1 MKQSDLDDLID
12 PPVPEGF
19 EIITGKGQ
27 FTTLVGPTYSRRDP
41 DGGATFG
48 VRIADKHL
56 NRRGV
61 VHGGMLM
68 TFMDH
73 LLGHTVHMDVGRQAT
88 ATVQLDN
95 QFLGAV
101 RAGNWLTGKGEIVRR
116 TRSLVFVSGRLW
128 VDDQAVLLSSG
139 VWKILGA

>member
-1 MKQSDLDDLID
+1 MQQSDFDDGAA
-12 PPVPEGF
+12 PVVPEGF
-19 EIITGKGQ
+19 GPVTGKGQ
-27 FTTLVGPTYSRRDP
+27 FTAMIGPTYQRTDP

-48 VRIADKHL
+48 VMIADKHL

-68 TFMDH
+68 SFMDH
-73 LLGHTVHMDVGRQAT
+73 LLGHTVHLDVGRHAT

-116 TRSLVFVSGRLW
+116 TRSLVFVTGRLS
-128 VDDQAVLLSSG
+128 VDGTPVLLSTG